1 MSRDVSTLQDVIEYH
16 FRVPFHLQ
24 HALTHRSHSQE
35 SPEEKPHNERLEF
48 LGDAVLGFV
57 VSERLI
63 DRFPSYPEGKLTK
76 IKAYLVS
83 SANLVKVAQELD
95 LGAYLHLGRGEE
107 LSGGRMKKA
116 LLVNTLEALIAAIY
130 LDGGMEGAAHFVDR
144 VILTADAVAAAD
156 VNFEAD
162 NYKSVLQ
169 ELLQGEKLPAPAYR
183 IAQEAGPPHQR
194 TFTIELV
201 VGELFRTWAKGSTK
215 KAAEQ
220 EAARLALGHFRKG
233 LEAAPA
239 GSASS
244 KCNATPSP
252 PVE

>member
-1 MSRDVSTLQDVIEYH
+1 MSRDLSTLQDTIKYQ
-16 FRVPFHLQ
+16 FRVPSHLH

-95 LGAYLHLGRGEE
+95 LGAYLYLGRGEE
-107 LSGGRMKKA
+107 LSGGRTKRA

-130 LDGGMEGAAHFVDR
+130 LDGGMEAAAQFVDR
-144 VILTADAVAAAD
+144 VILTKDSVAVAD

-169 ELLQGEKLPAPAYR
+169 ELLQAEKLPSPAYR
-183 IAQEAGPPHQR
+183 IAQEAGPPHRR
-194 TFTIELV
+194 TFTIELL
-201 VGELFRTWAKGSTK
+201 VGELFRASANGSTK

-220 EAARLALGHFRKG
+220 EAARIALEYFRKG
-233 LEAAPA
+233 LETA
-239 GSASS
+239 SA
-244 KCNATPSP
+244 
-252 PVE
+252 